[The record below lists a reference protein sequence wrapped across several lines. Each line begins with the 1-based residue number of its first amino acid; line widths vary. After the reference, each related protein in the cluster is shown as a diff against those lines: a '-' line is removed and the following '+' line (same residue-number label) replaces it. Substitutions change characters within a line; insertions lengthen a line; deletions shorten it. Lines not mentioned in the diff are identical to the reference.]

1 MISIEFIAAINMGIS
16 HYRISLYLNFLSRTL
31 SRILSWRKVLSFSL
45 ARGHTNYRA
54 VRACDLVDRKT
65 PRVFEKVNLE
75 RVEGRC
81 VYTPSSP
88 RAPRAS
94 RKQTPIA
101 GELSSEECT
110 RMN

>member
-31 SRILSWRKVLSFSL
+31 PRILSWRKVLPFSL

-81 VYTPSSP
+81 VYIHPRVARELHERHENKLLSP
-88 RAPRAS
+88 ANFRAKSAR
-94 RKQTPIA
+94 
-101 GELSSEECT
+101 G
-110 RMN
+110 